1 MRRTCSAMNLKP
13 LTLLIIVYYNSPSR
27 LSGLNYPVIK
37 SICHQ
42 FIQYAIHSVQNAS
55 VKATQ
60 DQIEILRWWCWKAV
74 LNSME
79 PEDILSLL
87 LSYSVLIQMW
97 FCLNNHTTFYFQQVT
112 KTQLWPF
119 DANIV
124 MIYLSYVIGQG

>member
-1 MRRTCSAMNLKP
+1 MNLKF

-60 DQIEILRWWCWKAV
+60 DQIEILR
-74 LNSME
+74 
-79 PEDILSLL
+79 
-87 LSYSVLIQMW
+87 
-97 FCLNNHTTFYFQQVT
+97 
-112 KTQLWPF
+112 
-119 DANIV
+119 
-124 MIYLSYVIGQG
+124 